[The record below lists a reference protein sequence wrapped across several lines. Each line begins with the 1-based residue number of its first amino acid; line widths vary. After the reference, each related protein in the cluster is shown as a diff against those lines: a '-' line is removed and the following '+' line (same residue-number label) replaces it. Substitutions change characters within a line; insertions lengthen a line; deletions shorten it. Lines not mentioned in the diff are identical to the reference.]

1 MRCSQFVRL
10 CLLPGLFCLVA
21 AADSISPVYVS
32 LGPNPFGSPSYAA
45 YTSNAQTAVTGGGG
59 NIGHINSSPT
69 AFNTIT
75 SASIPDMLVD
85 GNFASWR
92 GTANP
97 ASPFDNELGT
107 VAFFSVVITGNG
119 NNNLSLSQIT
129 FTQGDTDLVAPN
141 YFGNPLYGGTP
152 AGSYASSSYSADHVG
167 VLADGTLVTSGAATQ
182 MVNKIILTSF
192 SAAFDA
198 SFYPDNGQQQIDDA
212 IADLNTLGDFTL
224 NVCFQDASAGLN
236 SCGSLNVAQ
245 AAAVPEPGTF
255 AFLAL
260 ALVALTPAFRKVSPK
275 EPRA

>member
-1 MRCSQFVRL
+1 MRCSQFLRL
-10 CLLPGLFCLVA
+10 CLLPGLFCLA
-21 AADSISPVYVS
+21 ATADSISPVYIS

-45 YTSNAQTAVTGGGG
+45 YTGNAQAAVAGGGG
-59 NIGHINSSPT
+59 SIGDINTSPT
-69 AFNTIT
+69 AYNTLT
-75 SASIPDMLVD
+75 SASIADMIVD

-97 ASPFDNELGT
+97 PPPFDNELGT
-107 VAFFSVVITGNG
+107 AAFFSVVITGNG
-119 NNNLSLSQIT
+119 ANNLSLSQLT
-129 FTQGDTDLVAPN
+129 FTQSDTDLVAPD

-152 AGSYASSSYSADHVG
+152 SGSYAGSSYSSDHVG

-198 SFYPDNGQQQIDDA
+198 SFYPDAGQQQINDA

-224 NVCFQDASAGLN
+224 NVCFQDAAAGLN

-245 AAAVPEPGTF
+245 TPEPGTF
-255 AFLAL
+255 AFIGLAFAIL
-260 ALVALTPAFRKVSPK
+260 ALVYRRVSPA
-275 EPRA
+275 RS